1 MANVNGRKDFY
12 VRILIF
18 MMINVENRILKWKN
32 SVYFLGELIFISQ
45 CWKQSD
51 LPELPLE
58 NRAGG
63 DIELCGPVSG

>member
-1 MANVNGRKDFY
+1 
-12 VRILIF
+12 

-58 NRAGG
+58 NGAGG